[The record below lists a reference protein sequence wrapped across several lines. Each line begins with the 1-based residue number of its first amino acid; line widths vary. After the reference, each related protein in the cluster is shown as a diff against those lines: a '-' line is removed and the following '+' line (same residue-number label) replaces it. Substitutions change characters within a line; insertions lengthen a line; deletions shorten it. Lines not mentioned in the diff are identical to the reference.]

1 MMIIIVRAITMKLAN
16 ITRLGI
22 TIITRTTRMNDEI
35 SEPQVTLA
43 SPMRHFEPR
52 LDELL
57 MFQPIRDVL
66 LQICTDAAG

>member
-1 MMIIIVRAITMKLAN
+1 
-16 ITRLGI
+16 
-22 TIITRTTRMNDEI
+22 MNDEI

-57 MFQPIRDVL
+57 MFQPIREVL